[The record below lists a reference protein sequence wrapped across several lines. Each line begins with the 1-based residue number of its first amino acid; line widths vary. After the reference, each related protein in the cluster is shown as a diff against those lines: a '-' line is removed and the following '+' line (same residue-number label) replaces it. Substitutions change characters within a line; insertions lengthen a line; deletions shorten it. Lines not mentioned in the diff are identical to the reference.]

1 MIQTIQLSPGV
12 VLRHCPDKRFK
23 KCALSIQLLR
33 PMCREE
39 AALNALLSA
48 VLLRGSKNYP
58 DMRAITMRQDEL
70 YGASLPPLLRRIGD
84 LQTVGLFCSFLEDR
98 FALPGDQIMAPAT
111 ELIREL
117 LLEPRL
123 VNGRFDP

>member
-1 MIQTIQLSPGV
+1 M
-12 VLRHCPDKRFK
+12 
-23 KCALSIQLLR
+23 LLR
-33 PMCREE
+33 VCK
-39 AALNALLSA
+39 SA
-48 VLLRGSKNYP
+48 P

-111 ELIREL
+111 ELIRE
-117 LLEPRL
+117 
-123 VNGRFDP
+123 FDVTAEDRKSKKTRKICDFMLTFV